1 MYICI
6 VLICIVLII
15 CGTPFKDCTQ
25 INLLISRKSL
35 SLPLCYCWGSRGT
48 NMLRWLIVLIEVSAT
63 GSDPGS
69 LVLKSTLSALWR
81 MMWTQGRLGFC
92 LHPLRSCSAVSSST
106 RYNNITREL
115 IKSTEVQ
122 ASSQT
127 CPIISYILTRSQVGR
142 VPITS
147 GNTDLKHCFWNHTC
161 IFYVIRREKKITE
174 FWISKGLRFRDN
186 IVQSYFL

>member
-1 MYICI
+1 MEHH
-6 VLICIVLII
+6 
-15 CGTPFKDCTQ
+15 FKDCTG
-25 INLLISRKSL
+25 INLLISQKPL

-69 LVLKSTLSALWR
+69 LLLRSTLSALWR

-142 VPITS
+142 VPLTS
-147 GNTDLKHCFWNHTC
+147 GNTGLKHCFWNHTC
-161 IFYVIRREKKITE
+161 IFYVIWREKKDHRILDL
-174 FWISKGLRFRDN
+174 KG
-186 IVQSYFL
+186 IKV